1 MNDHSPVR
9 ERGTDPYLRRLR
21 RRRLLVGLGIS
32 TIAAIIVVASV
43 VAVGTVARNNK
54 DPRIPKRTVLEQWN
68 NKDYQTVSTSCDTS
82 LEKSPLDPFYLTFK
96 GLSSFYLGMAESD
109 GEKRMA
115 LMDQAIFA
123 LRKALLD
130 PKAPL
135 RPEATYILGKAYFH
149 KGADFYDESITTLL
163 ESIKLKYAA
172 ADTWEYLALASQGI
186 GAYKESAGYFDQA
199 MAAKPDS
206 PELMIAAAN
215 VAMQTGDNAKAEA
228 LALKALSATTDEFLA
243 ERSNFVLGDIYRAS
257 GRLTE
262 ALARYDAIKEKNP
275 ESADAWYYEGLVL
288 QSVGDPIKARAAWRK
303 AVSIDPMHAG
313 ARQKLSERS

>member
-1 MNDHSPVR
+1 M
-9 ERGTDPYLRRLR
+9 
-21 RRRLLVGLGIS
+21 
-32 TIAAIIVVASV
+32 VVAS
-43 VAVGTVARNNK
+43 AIAIGTIARNNK
-54 DPRIPKRTVLEQWN
+54 DQRIPKRIVLEQWN
-68 NKDYQTVSTSCDTS
+68 SRDYGTVYTSCDTS
-82 LEKSPLDPFYLTFK
+82 LDKSPLDPFYLAFK

-109 GEKRMA
+109 DEQRSA

-130 PKAPL
+130 PKVPL

-149 KGADFYDESITTLL
+149 KGVDFYGESITTLL

-172 ADTWEYLALASQGI
+172 ADTWEYLALASQGM

-199 MAAKPDS
+199 MAANPDS
-206 PELMIAAAN
+206 PELMMAAA
-215 VAMQTGDNAKAEA
+215 VVVLQTGDTARAEA
-228 LALKALSATTDEFLA
+228 LALKALSTTTDEFLA

-257 GRLTE
+257 GRLPE
-262 ALARYDAIKEKNP
+262 ALACYDAIKEKNP

-288 QSVGDPIKARAAWRK
+288 QTAGDPIKARAAWRK

-313 ARQKLSERS
+313 ARQKLSERY

>member
-288 QSVGDPIKARAAWRK
+288 QSAGDPIKARAAWRK